1 MHREILSRC
10 GLLTALCVL
19 LACGDSSPLRSAD
32 RDGAIAPSAPLD
44 AGVLID
50 ANIPREG
57 GSKPVWSSSD
67 AASGPSSACVNL
79 QCQQLA
85 CENGA
90 TTSVSGTVYDPA
102 GKNPLYNVAVFVP
115 NTKPQPFTN
124 GASCD
129 RCDTLYTGSPIAATL
144 TDAAGRFKLDN
155 VPVGADIPLVIQI
168 GKWRRQLSVASVA
181 ECRDN
186 PQPDRTLRLPKNRME
201 GDIPKIAISTGG
213 ADTLECLLRRVGLDA
228 TEYGPGATSEA
239 RVHIYKGEHGDDDPE
254 APNTAP
260 PGPAS
265 AAALW
270 DRSEHLMAYD
280 LLLLSCEGDETTNM
294 NQQALH
300 DYASAG
306 GRVFASH
313 FHYSWFNTGPYGDEN
328 LAKWTRGSNGIDDI
342 SSTIVTTLP
351 NGQPFAKGQA
361 LAAWLANVGALEN
374 GKLPIEDAKHNADV
388 GADHTPSQPWIV
400 ADQDA
405 EAPGATQYFS
415 FNTPTDALVNTAD
428 TVGMYC
434 GRVVFSDLHV
444 GAASNDDKGRPVP
457 TGCSNGALSP
467 QEAALEFMLFDLS
480 SCIIPDEV
488 PPEPPPVI
496 PVI

>member
-1 MHREILSRC
+1 MLI
-10 GLLTALCVL
+10 
-19 LACGDSSPLRSAD
+19 ACGDSSPLISNPH
-32 RDGAIAPSAPLD
+32 DGGAAPSVPLD
-44 AGVLID
+44 AGSLLD
-50 ANIPREG
+50 AKMAVES
-57 GSKPVWSSSD
+57 GSKPMWSPSSD
-67 AASGPSSACVNL
+67 AATGPSSACVNL

-85 CENGA
+85 CPNGG
-90 TTSVSGTVYDPA
+90 TTSVSGIVYDPA

-115 NTKPQPFTN
+115 NKQPQPFTY

-129 RCDTLYTGSPIAATL
+129 RCDTLYTGSPITATL
-144 TDAAGRFKLDN
+144 TDATGHFKLDN

-168 GKWRRQLSVASVA
+168 GKWRRQLRVASVA

-186 PQPDRTLRLPKNRME
+186 PQPDKTLRLPKNRTE

-213 ADTLECLLRRVGLDA
+213 ADTLECLLRRVGVDA
-228 TEYGPGATSEA
+228 SEYGPGAASEG
-239 RVHIYKGEHGDDDPE
+239 RVHIFHGDHGDDDPE

-260 PGPAS
+260 PAPES
-265 AAALW
+265 PAALW
-270 DRSEHLMAYD
+270 DSREHLMAYD
-280 LLLLSCEGDETTNM
+280 LLLLSCEGDETTSM

-313 FHYSWFNTGPYGDEN
+313 FHYSWFDSGPYGNEN
-328 LAKWTRGSNGIDDI
+328 LAKWTKGANGIDDI

-361 LAAWLANVGALEN
+361 LAAWLANVKALQN
-374 GKLPIEDAKHNADV
+374 GKLRIEDAKHNADV
-388 GADHTPSQPWIV
+388 SAANTPSQPWIV
-400 ADQDA
+400 ADQDT

-415 FNTPTDALVNTAD
+415 FNTPTDALDNTAD
-428 TVGMYC
+428 NMGMYC

-444 GAASNDDKGRPVP
+444 GAASNDDRSKPVP
-457 TGCSNGALSP
+457 TGCSNRALSP